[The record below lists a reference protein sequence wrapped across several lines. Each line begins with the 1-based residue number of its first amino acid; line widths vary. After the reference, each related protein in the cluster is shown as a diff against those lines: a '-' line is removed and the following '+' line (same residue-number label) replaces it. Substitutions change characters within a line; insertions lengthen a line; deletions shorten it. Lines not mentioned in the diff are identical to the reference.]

1 MTNPTTDELRAA
13 YALGGYRETRAE
25 LRKLVSPVLESQAR
39 SKDIAGVIEASPI
52 CGDEPNKMKI
62 RPTWSALRDALDLDT
77 LTALC
82 TLGITL
88 DYVLRAIEDPEAH
101 GTPSPTSKTGYVF
114 GRPKVLTAE
123 VVEANKAL
131 VTSDKEPTAK
141 HDPAYDPA
149 HFGLQDVID
158 VHDHVKD
165 LCGASTDDVFDAIR
179 KYTTVSDTLG
189 VEWADKLT
197 AAKNMVELRG
207 EAEKTP
213 FVDLPERVK
222 HCITVTEARFDDDV
236 SGGMVFEFVE
246 EEPTAA
252 KYELPAAAESS
263 LIDLALKNAK
273 LPPIATLIEEINGA
287 SAKIA
292 EAQAKAEAEA
302 SLVAAAS
309 APTVESGAYPSGR
322 VRLKVAADVFG
333 FTGAKR
339 KMFEFKIPV
348 WEWDAPHPLVPAIDE
363 HYIFRAESLLMVLY
377 SIITNQPAWL
387 HGHTG
392 CGKTTK
398 LEQVA
403 AYTCFPFLRVNFDS
417 EISRADLLGR
427 DTLTND
433 GGATASTFVEGILPQ
448 MLQTPCIACF
458 DECDFMRADVAYVM
472 QRALE
477 GNGLLLTEDG
487 GRLIK
492 PHPMFRAFATAN
504 TVGQGD
510 EFGMYQGA
518 RVQSQAFL
526 NRFKTF
532 VHVPYMTATERRKL
546 ITSHHKLKADT
557 LDKVCKYITEHL
569 EAFTNAKVL
578 QPISPRNF
586 MAFAQAIVAFTD
598 MMDDESKAVE
608 MAFDMTILNACTTQD
623 KAVLKGIGNRV
634 LR

>member
-1 MTNPTTDELRAA
+1 MTKPTTDELRAA
-13 YALGGYRETRAE
+13 YALGAYRETRAQ
-25 LRKLVSPVLESQAR
+25 LRKLVSPVIEEQAK
-39 SKDIAGVIEASPI
+39 SYSLDTLVNISPI
-52 CGDEPNKMKI
+52 CGDEPNQMKI
-62 RPTWSALRDALDLDT
+62 RPTWSAFRDALDLDT

-82 TLGITL
+82 MGSFGFGEIVTAL
-88 DYVLRAIEDPEAH
+88 EEPEVY
-101 GTPSPTSKTGYVF
+101 GTPSPASKTGFAF
-114 GRPKVLTAE
+114 GRPKALTAE
-123 VVEANKAL
+123 MVEANNAKIMA
-131 VTSDKEPTAK
+131 DKEPTAK
-141 HDPAYDPA
+141 HEPST
-149 HFGLQDVID
+149 FGLQDIIN
-158 VHDHVKD
+158 VHDHVTD
-165 LCGASTDDVFDAIR
+165 LCGVSTNDVFSAMR
-179 KYTTVSDTLG
+179 KYHTTE
-189 VEWADKLT
+189 EWFDKLT
-197 AAKNMVELRG
+197 AAQNMIDLRG
-207 EAEKTP
+207 EAEKVP
-213 FVDLPERVK
+213 YHDLPERVK
-222 HCITVTEARFDDDV
+222 NCIALTEAQFDDDV
-236 SGGMVFEFVE
+236 EVTP
-246 EEPTAA
+246 EPKAPTTAA

-302 SLVAAAS
+302 SLMASAS

-333 FTGAKR
+333 FTGVKR

-598 MMDDESKAVE
+598 MMDDEAKAIE

>member
-1 MTNPTTDELRAA
+1 MTKPTTDDLRKA
-13 YALGGYRETRAE
+13 YGLGGYSATRAE
-25 LRKLVSPVLESQAR
+25 LRKLVSPILEVKAR
-39 SKDIAGVIEASPI
+39 LTNLAALIERSPI
-52 CGDEPNKMKI
+52 CGDEPHQMKV
-62 RPTWSALRDALDLDT
+62 RPTWSAIRDALDLDT

-82 TLGITL
+82 MGSVKWNEVTE
-88 DYVLRAIEDPEAH
+88 AIRSPGTD
-101 GTPSPTSKTGYVF
+101 GTPSTTSKSGYTF
-114 GRPKVLTAE
+114 GRPNKLTSEMVAANNAAVMGDAE
-123 VVEANKAL
+123 FL
-131 VTSDKEPTAK
+131 PTV
-141 HDPAYDPA
+141 AYAPET
-149 HFGLQDVID
+149 FGLQDIID
-158 VHDHVKD
+158 IHDHVVER
-165 LCGASTDDVFDAIR
+165 CGVSSDDAFSAMR
-179 KYTTVSDTLG
+179 KYHSIE
-189 VEWADKLT
+189 EWNGKCD
-197 AAKNMVELRG
+197 AAQNMVGLRG
-207 EAEKTP
+207 AFEISAYSE
-213 FVDLPERVK
+213 LPERVK
-222 HCITVTEARFDDDV
+222 NAIAMTELQFDDAAPKPKA
-236 SGGMVFEFVE
+236 
-246 EEPTAA
+246 EPTAT
-252 KYELPAAAESS
+252 KYTVPAGAESS

-287 SAKIA
+287 SEKIA

-302 SLVAAAS
+302 SMMASAS
-309 APTVESGAYPSGR
+309 APAAASGAYPSGK

-333 FTGAKR
+333 FTGIKR
-339 KMFEFKIPV
+339 KGLEFKIPV
-348 WEWDAPHPLVPAIDE
+348 WEWDAPHPLVPTRDDS
-363 HYIFRAESLLMVLY
+363 YIFRKDQLTMVLY
-377 SIITNQPAWL
+377 SIVTNQPQWL

-392 CGKTTK
+392 CGKTTL

-403 AYTCFPFLRVNFDS
+403 AFTCFPFLRVNFDS

-427 DTLTND
+427 DTLVND

-458 DECDFMRADVAYVM
+458 DECDFIRADVSYVM

-532 VHVPYMTATERRKL
+532 VHVPYMTSTERRKL
-546 ITSHHKLKADT
+546 IESQHKLKADT
-557 LDKVCKYITEHL
+557 LDKVGKYITEHL

-598 MMDDESKAVE
+598 MVGDETKAID

-634 LR
+634 LK

>member
-1 MTNPTTDELRAA
+1 MTNPTTKELQDAF
-13 YALGGYRETRAE
+13 ALGSFSAQRTE
-25 LRKLVSPVLESQAR
+25 LRKLASPVIMAAYDPATLS
-39 SKDIAGVIEASPI
+39 DVIEASPI
-52 CGDEPNKMKI
+52 CGDGPEQIKI
-62 RPTWSALRDALDLDT
+62 RPTWSAFRDALDLDT
-77 LTALC
+77 LAALC
-82 TLGITL
+82 IGSIEWNN
-88 DYVLRAIEDPEAH
+88 VIAAIH
-101 GTPSPTSKTGYVF
+101 TPHKYCKPNPASKTGYSF
-114 GRPKVLTAE
+114 GRPNKLDKAMVD
-123 VVEANKAL
+123 ANNAIL
-131 VTSDKEPTAK
+131 MGHSTPAK
-141 HDPAYDPA
+141 PVFLEGQ
-149 HFGLQDVID
+149 FGLQDMVDI
-158 VHDHVKD
+158 HDHSLGSFSND
-165 LCGASTDDVFDAIR
+165 SDALFDTMRRLFGSSFEDKIKATSDMIAIR
-179 KYTTVSDTLG
+179 SEPSEKTK
-189 VEWADKLT
+189 WADLHGHVQE
-197 AAKNMVELRG
+197 ACRHIVRHMNDDDD
-207 EAEKTP
+207 EAE
-213 FVDLPERVK
+213 DELEVK
-222 HCITVTEARFDDDV
+222 
-236 SGGMVFEFVE
+236 
-246 EEPTAA
+246 PTAT
-252 KYELPAAAESS
+252 KYDVPKGAESS

-287 SAKIA
+287 AEKIA
-292 EAQAKAEAEA
+292 EAQAKAE
-302 SLVAAAS
+302 SDAAMMAS
-309 APTVESGAYPSGR
+309 ASVPEVSSGEYPSG
-322 VRLKVAADVFG
+322 KVTIKTAADVFG
-333 FTGAKR
+333 ITGVKR

-348 WEWDAPHPLVPAIDE
+348 WEWDTPHPLVPAVDE
-363 HYIFRAESLLMVLY
+363 NYVFRSEPLLMVLY
-377 SIITNQPAWL
+377 AIITNQPAWL

-392 CGKTTK
+392 CGKTTL
-398 LEQVA
+398 LEQVSA
-403 AYTCFPFLRVNFDS
+403 LTCFPFLRVNFDS

-427 DTLTND
+427 DTLVND

-458 DECDFMRADVAYVM
+458 DECDFIRADVSYVM

-532 VHVPYMTATERRKL
+532 VHVPYMSQAERRKL
-546 ITSHHKLKADT
+546 ITSHHKVKSDT

-586 MAFAQAIVAFTD
+586 MAFTQAIVAFTD
-598 MMDDESKAVE
+598 MMGDEDKAIE

-634 LR
+634 LK

>member
-1 MTNPTTDELRAA
+1 MSDSVPAA
-13 YALGGYRETRAE
+13 SRRFIDDGH
-25 LRKLVSPVLESQAR
+25 
-39 SKDIAGVIEASPI
+39 
-52 CGDEPNKMKI
+52 
-62 RPTWSALRDALDLDT
+62 RPTCEDMTLHWLHATRHPRTPPIWLELPTKDALDLDT

-82 TLGITL
+82 MGSFTFGEVAAAL
-88 DYVLRAIEDPEAH
+88 EDPENH
-101 GTPSPTSKTGYVF
+101 GTPSLASKTGYVF
-114 GRPKVLTAE
+114 GRPKVLTVEMA
-123 VVEANKAL
+123 EANHEKIMAG
-131 VTSDKEPTAK
+131 KEPERR
-141 HDPAYDPA
+141 HDPA
-149 HFGLQDVID
+149 HFGLQDVIN
-158 VHDHVKD
+158 VHDHVQNLTD
-165 LCGASTDDVFDAIR
+165 ASTSDVFDALR
-179 KYTTVSDTLG
+179 KYHDAE
-189 VEWADKLT
+189 EWADKLT

-207 EAEKTP
+207 AAESMEAY
-213 FVDLPERVK
+213 VDLPGRVK
-222 HCITVTEARFDDDV
+222 HCITVTEAEFDDDV
-236 SGGMVFEFVE
+236 EATP
-246 EEPTAA
+246 EPEAPTTVA

-287 SAKIA
+287 SVKIA

-302 SLVAAAS
+302 SLMASAS

-598 MMDDESKAVE
+598 MMDDEAKAIE

>member
-1 MTNPTTDELRAA
+1 MTKPTTDDLRKA
-13 YALGGYRETRAE
+13 YGLGGYSATRAE
-25 LRKLVSPVLESQAR
+25 LRKLVSPILEVQAR
-39 SKDIAGVIEASPI
+39 HTDLARLIDSSPI
-52 CGDEPNKMKI
+52 CGDEPHQMKV
-62 RPTWSALRDALDLDT
+62 RPTWSAIRDALDLDT

-82 TLGITL
+82 MGSVKWTEVTEAIRSPAHLG
-88 DYVLRAIEDPEAH
+88 A
-101 GTPSPTSKTGYVF
+101 PSTTSKSGYTF
-114 GRPKVLTAE
+114 GRPHSLTSEMVAANNAAVMGDAE
-123 VVEANKAL
+123 FLPTVAY
-131 VTSDKEPTAK
+131 EPST
-141 HDPAYDPA
+141 
-149 HFGLQDVID
+149 FGLQDVIN
-158 VHDHVKD
+158 VHDHVVER
-165 LCGASTDDVFDAIR
+165 CEVSTNDVFSAMR
-179 KYTTVSDTLG
+179 KYHTTE
-189 VEWADKLT
+189 EWFDKLT
-197 AAKNMVELRG
+197 AAQNMVDLRG
-207 EAEKTP
+207 PLDTKEP
-213 FVDLPERVK
+213 YIDLPERVK
-222 HCITVTEARFDDDV
+222 NCIAMTELQFEDAAPTPKAEPSATKYTVP
-236 SGGMVFEFVE
+236 SG
-246 EEPTAA
+246 
-252 KYELPAAAESS
+252 AESS

-287 SAKIA
+287 SEKIA

-302 SLVAAAS
+302 SMMASAS
-309 APTVESGAYPSGR
+309 APAVASGAYPSGK

-339 KMFEFKIPV
+339 RGLEFKIPV
-348 WEWDAPHPLVPAIDE
+348 WEWDAPHPLVPTRDDS
-363 HYIFRAESLLMVLY
+363 YIFRKDQLTMVLY
-377 SIITNQPAWL
+377 SIVTNQPQWL

-392 CGKTTK
+392 CGKTTL

-403 AYTCFPFLRVNFDS
+403 AFTCFPFMRVNFDS

-427 DTLTND
+427 DTLVND
-433 GGATASTFVEGILPQ
+433 GGATASTFIEGILPQ

-458 DECDFMRADVAYVM
+458 DECDFIRPDVSYVM
-472 QRALE
+472 QRSLE

-532 VHVPYMTATERRKL
+532 VHVPYMTSTERRKL
-546 ITSHHKLKADT
+546 IESQHKLKADT
-557 LDKVCKYITEHL
+557 LDKVGKYITEHL

-598 MMDDESKAVE
+598 MVGDEAKAID

-634 LR
+634 LK

>member
-1 MTNPTTDELRAA
+1 MTKPTTDDLRKA
-13 YALGGYRETRAE
+13 YGLGGYSATRAE
-25 LRKLVSPVLESQAR
+25 LRKLVSPMLEVQAR
-39 SKDIAGVIEASPI
+39 HTDLAGLIDSSPI
-52 CGDEPNKMKI
+52 CGDEPHQMKV
-62 RPTWSALRDALDLDT
+62 RPTWSAIRDALDLDT

-82 TLGITL
+82 MGSVKWTDVTA
-88 DYVLRAIEDPEAH
+88 AIYSPATD
-101 GTPSPTSKTGYVF
+101 GTPSTTSKSGYTF
-114 GRPKVLTAE
+114 GRPNSLTSEMVAANNAAVMGDAE
-123 VVEANKAL
+123 FLPTVAY
-131 VTSDKEPTAK
+131 EPST
-141 HDPAYDPA
+141 
-149 HFGLQDVID
+149 FGLQDVIE
-158 VHDHVKD
+158 VHDHIVER
-165 LCGASTDDVFDAIR
+165 CEVSTNDAFSAMR
-179 KYTTVSDTLG
+179 KYHSTE
-189 VEWADKLT
+189 EWHDKCS
-197 AAKNMVELRG
+197 AAQNMVGLRG
-207 EAEKTP
+207 DWEISAYSE
-213 FVDLPERVK
+213 LPERVK
-222 HCITVTEARFDDDV
+222 NCIALTELQFDDVDAPT
-236 SGGMVFEFVE
+236 
-246 EEPTAA
+246 EPEAPTTVA

-273 LPPIATLIEEINGA
+273 LPSIATLIEEINGA

-302 SLVAAAS
+302 SLMASAS
-309 APTVESGAYPSGR
+309 APTVASGAYPSGK

-339 KMFEFKIPV
+339 KTFDFKIPV

-363 HYIFRAESLLMVLY
+363 NYIFRAESLLMVLY

-403 AYTCFPFLRVNFDS
+403 AYTNFPFMRVNFDS
-417 EISRADLLGR
+417 EISRADLIGR
-427 DTLTND
+427 DTLVND

-472 QRALE
+472 QRSLE

-532 VHVPYMTATERRKL
+532 VHVPYMTSSERRKL

-586 MAFAQAIVAFTD
+586 MAFSQAIVAFTD
-598 MMDDESKAVE
+598 MFGDEAKAIE

-634 LR
+634 LK

>member
-1 MTNPTTDELRAA
+1 MP
-13 YALGGYRETRAE
+13 Y
-25 LRKLVSPVLESQAR
+25 
-39 SKDIAGVIEASPI
+39 
-52 CGDEPNKMKI
+52 
-62 RPTWSALRDALDLDT
+62 
-77 LTALC
+77 
-82 TLGITL
+82 
-88 DYVLRAIEDPEAH
+88 H
-101 GTPSPTSKTGYVF
+101 
-114 GRPKVLTAE
+114 
-123 VVEANKAL
+123 
-131 VTSDKEPTAK
+131 
-141 HDPAYDPA
+141 
-149 HFGLQDVID
+149 
-158 VHDHVKD
+158 
-165 LCGASTDDVFDAIR
+165 
-179 KYTTVSDTLG
+179 
-189 VEWADKLT
+189 
-197 AAKNMVELRG
+197 
-207 EAEKTP
+207 
-213 FVDLPERVK
+213 DLPERVK
-222 HCITVTEARFDDDV
+222 NCIALTEAQFDDDV
-236 SGGMVFEFVE
+236 EVTP
-246 EEPTAA
+246 EPKAPTTAA

-302 SLVAAAS
+302 SLMASAS

-569 EAFTNAKVL
+569 EAFANAKVL

-598 MMDDESKAVE
+598 MRDDEAKAIE